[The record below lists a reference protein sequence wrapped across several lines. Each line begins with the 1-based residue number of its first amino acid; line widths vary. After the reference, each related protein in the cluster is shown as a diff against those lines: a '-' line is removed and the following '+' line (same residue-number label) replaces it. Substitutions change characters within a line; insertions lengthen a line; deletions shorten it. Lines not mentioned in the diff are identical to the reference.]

1 MNLIIDRS
9 RVNRVIIVYEGKLDH
24 STVLKFEEAI
34 VPLLKENQVLI
45 VLDLARVNHITD
57 TGVKCLQKI
66 FQISKEIHEDN
77 NSDGLLRII
86 NMSNEL
92 RDLLRLKGLL
102 LSMTHPLSSQK
113 TLAHSTYEDKLN
125 EIRQFF
131 PSPTSDHLQ
140 TVHLSQLINRKA
152 ILINLKPLFLF
163 MEKENP

>member
-24 STVLKFEEAI
+24 STVFEFEEAI
-34 VPLLKENQVLI
+34 VPLIKTNNSLI

-66 FQISKEIHEDN
+66 FQISKKNHGDN
-77 NSDGLLRII
+77 NNDGLLRIG
-86 NMSNEL
+86 NMSQNV

-102 LSMTHPLSSQK
+102 LSMTHPVSSQK
-113 TLAHSTYEDKLN
+113 KPDSTYEDKLN

-140 TVHLSQLINRKA
+140 TVHLSQLINPNFKQY
-152 ILINLKPLFLF
+152 
-163 MEKENP
+163 